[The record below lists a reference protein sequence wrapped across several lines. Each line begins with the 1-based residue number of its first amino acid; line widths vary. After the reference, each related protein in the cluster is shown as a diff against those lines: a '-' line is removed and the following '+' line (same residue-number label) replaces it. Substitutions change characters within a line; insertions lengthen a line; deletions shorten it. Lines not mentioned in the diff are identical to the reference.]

1 MRFHRFF
8 CTFKA
13 FFVFWP
19 RENWGREERGEK
31 FFKRAAEK
39 LTETLATEANKLPLV
54 LISKLIGGDL
64 FSFHFN
70 RMMAVKELLFFL
82 VMILPVMA
90 PPPPP
95 GKNLKSLLL
104 FCILNFGFSVSRL
117 SD

>member
-1 MRFHRFF
+1 M
-8 CTFKA
+8 
-13 FFVFWP
+13 
-19 RENWGREERGEK
+19 GREERGEK

-54 LISKLIGGDL
+54 LILKLIGGDR

-95 GKNLKSLLL
+95 GKNLK
-104 FCILNFGFSVSRL
+104 
-117 SD
+117 